1 MNKLAINRLTVN
13 SIHVNNININAL
25 QKCLLTGSDSGHVDP
40 TRPVIWNP
48 EIQFSN
54 PADSY
59 VFQIWNGSTW
69 EDMVTGQSYAGQ
81 SLFRLIV
88 NTTGM
93 DEVSAA
99 VYNSSYMRLDI
110 EATSEHQYVFEG
122 NLNGVTPQQFT
133 VTVDIFIRFE
143 DIVQPYPS
151 FVKLENLDRTHT
163 YTWGDKLRVGDTIR
177 YNSSKNLLAGAY
189 TLRGQLECNGVYVF
203 DNNQRIVVTKEMV
216 FAWSHS
222 PVWTFD
228 NNEPKSILSP
238 RLLRI
243 PNSSY
248 KILSHIPD
256 ISGHGNH
263 GVIHNSAYEGMS
275 GVNGYPVVFGI
286 GKTWGQMPTYNSIYT
301 VDSNKWHITKI
312 LHANRGLIFSYVKRN
327 DQLYDI
333 TEIPSF
339 KIRVSG
345 LKGDS
350 KLRYSYIK
358 TENAV
363 YQTLLDL
370 DNGIHKLPKSLR
382 PTDSMVNNSWIGF
395 TISPIAENE
404 TTFDCNIT
412 IEVLP
417 DYEGAYCLDGIDD
430 FVTIP
435 TLSHGGK
442 QVLMKVNWKKYDSML
457 YDQRINTLGDF
468 TFGIYTSSSIVAY
481 SKLNKGNTYVDGIL
495 NTYIIGEQLQNI
507 THNITVTNNLV
518 TGGNSGS
525 PTIGKSVGTT
535 LFNQMAL
542 YDFMLFDEIST
553 DDKILELNEYV
564 GIEGNVWRSLTQLS
578 NSTLISN
585 ETLIKNE

>member
-13 SIHVNNININAL
+13 SIHVNNINVNAL
-25 QKCLLTGSDSGHVDP
+25 QKGLLTGSDSGHVDP

-69 EDMVTGQSYAGQ
+69 EDLVIGQSYAGQ

-99 VYNSSYMRLDI
+99 VYNSSYMRLDT

-122 NLNGVTPQQFT
+122 NLNDVTPQQFT

-143 DIVQPYPS
+143 DIQQAYPL
-151 FVKLENLDRTHT
+151 FFEFTDEHNNLVS
-163 YTWGDKLRVGDTIR
+163 WGNKVRVGSTITR
-177 YNSSKNLLAGAY
+177 TKGVAYANLLEDLY
-189 TLRGQLECNGVYVF
+189 TITNPRLNGVPLASAKH
-203 DNNQRIVVTKEMV
+203 IVETSMV
-216 FAWSHS
+216 FTCTAT
-222 PVWTFD
+222 WTFD

-263 GVIHNSAYEGMS
+263 GKINNSAYAGMS
-275 GVNGYPVVFGI
+275 GANGYPVVFGAN
-286 GKTWGQMPTYNSIYT
+286 KTWGQMPTYNSIYT

-339 KIRVSG
+339 KIKVSG
-345 LKGDS
+345 LEGNS
-350 KLRYSYIK
+350 KLTYSYIG
-358 TENAV
+358 TEDAV
-363 YQTLLDL
+363 YQSILEL
-370 DNGIHKLPKSLR
+370 DNGTYELPESLI

-395 TISPIAENE
+395 TVTPSDIGVTE
-404 TTFDCNIT
+404 FDCDIT

-417 DYEGAYCLDGIDD
+417 DYEGAYCLDGVND

-435 TLSHGGK
+435 TGGIK
-442 QVLMKVNWKKYDSML
+442 FAETTYLTNAVNAKTC
-457 YDQRINTLGDF
+457 R
-468 TFGIYTSSSIVAY
+468 
-481 SKLNKGNTYVDGIL
+481 
-495 NTYIIGEQLQNI
+495 
-507 THNITVTNNLV
+507 H
-518 TGGNSGS
+518 
-525 PTIGKSVGTT
+525 
-535 LFNQMAL
+535 
-542 YDFMLFDEIST
+542 
-553 DDKILELNEYV
+553 
-564 GIEGNVWRSLTQLS
+564 
-578 NSTLISN
+578 
-585 ETLIKNE
+585 